1 MNILLDLRKILY
13 ENIIKFKKIL
23 NEILINRFKEN
34 I

>member
-1 MNILLDLRKILY
+1 MNILLDLRNILI